1 MKFQK
6 DSSLIN
12 KEIQNTT
19 KRTLLK
25 SGNPFDLDVIK
36 AERERIDN
44 RLKEKGF
51 IIFIRIISLFRPTPR
66 LVKPSGRA
74 ECKLKDDTPKLSK
87 EQFTIDK
94 VVVFPNYNLQDVR
107 KGCIRFR

>member
-1 MKFQK
+1 MLLLKAKAQVIYTVKPGERYLISQVKFQK

-44 RLKEKGF
+44 RLKEKVL
-51 IIFIRIISLFRPTPR
+51 LFS
-66 LVKPSGRA
+66 SG
-74 ECKLKDDTPKLSK
+74 
-87 EQFTIDK
+87 
-94 VVVFPNYNLQDVR
+94 
-107 KGCIRFR
+107 